1 MRNVSGLLGGRKG
14 TPEEKGVFDVS
25 LVVPVLSS
33 GRKLDQVIEG
43 LAAWAQKTRWTIEL
57 VLVDDRSGKRV
68 DEARA
73 RWRGHFAGLQIAK
86 HERRRGP
93 GIAARTGLLS
103 ARGCY
108 VVVLDPSVATP
119 IENATSLV
127 ESLAMGADVAVTSR
141 PRRGEVKADP
151 RPFLE
156 RAAETT
162 FVALSR
168 LVCPVGVRD
177 TLCGLTALR
186 RRAGRKIGERSE
198 CAGPAFTI
206 EWLAL
211 AQWLGFQCTECPQR
225 WASREVSPH
234 AMLSA
239 TKAPGVI
246 RDLMRT
252 RKRMSQEELCSPVA
266 PRKLLS
272 ETSFTKFDGES
283 MAARMARQR

>member
-1 MRNVSGLLGGRKG
+1 MKKTGGLLGGRRG
-14 TPEEKGVFDVS
+14 ASEEQGKFDVS
-25 LVVPVLSS
+25 VVVPVLSS
-33 GRKLDQVIEG
+33 GRKLDLVIQG
-43 LAAWAQKTRWTIEL
+43 LAGWARKTRWTIEV
-57 VLVDDRSGKRV
+57 VLVDDCSGKRV
-68 DEARA
+68 DAARGK
-73 RWRGHFAGLQIAK
+73 WRGHFAGLQIAT

-103 ARGCY
+103 ARGSY
-108 VVVLDPSVATP
+108 VIVLDPSVATP

-141 PRRGEVKADP
+141 PRRGEVEANP

-177 TLCGLTALR
+177 TLCGLMAFR
-186 RRAGRKIGERSE
+186 RRAARKIAERSE
-198 CAGPAFTI
+198 CAGPAYTI

-211 AQWLGFQCTECPQR
+211 AEWLGFQTTECPQR
-225 WASREVSPH
+225 WASREARPH

-239 TKAPGVI
+239 SKAPAVL

-252 RKRMSQEELCSPVA
+252 RKRMSEEALCSPVA

-272 ETSFTKFDGES
+272 ETSFTKFDGEG